1 VHIDLSGKRVIVTG
15 ASRGIGAAVAKGFAR
30 EGARLAIC
38 ARNGEAIDAIGR
50 EARALGAQ
58 NVIAS
63 AIDVRD
69 TEQVRGWI
77 EEIAKT
83 WGGVDVLV
91 NNAGQG
97 KGGNI
102 DTLKPEEIL
111 EHANGLQVAHF
122 RCSQAV
128 VAHMRRQRWGRIINI
143 NALAGVIAT
152 PDGIPSVSNRAA
164 AIAMSRSL
172 GMALAKDNILVNTLN
187 MGWIDTGQWDRH
199 YREMSPT
206 ISRQEFLAM
215 ATKVVPLGRFG
226 KPEDVVGMVLFLC
239 SEFAS
244 FITAASIDI
253 SGGLQ
258 GQIAYYPTLKRE
270 LMELGIAREKAA
282 SENNGGVVVSG
293 D

>member
-1 VHIDLSGKRVIVTG
+1 MHIDLSSKRVIVTG
-15 ASRGIGAAVAKGFAR
+15 ASRGIGAAIATAFAR

-38 ARNGEAIDAIGR
+38 ARNVDAIAAAGSQMGL
-50 EARALGAQ
+50 LGAQ

-63 AIDVRD
+63 SIDVRD
-69 TEQVRGWI
+69 TDQVRGWI
-77 EEIAKT
+77 EHIVKT
-83 WGGVDVLV
+83 WGGVDILV

-97 KGGNI
+97 KGGNV

-111 EHANGLQVAHF
+111 EHANALQVAHF
-122 RCSQAV
+122 RFTQAV
-128 VAHMRRQRWGRIINI
+128 VSHMRKQRWGRIINI
-143 NALAGVIAT
+143 NALAGVIPT

-206 ISRQEFLAM
+206 ISREEFLTM

-226 KPEDVVGMVLFLC
+226 KPDDVAGMVLFLC

-270 LMELGIAREKAA
+270 MVELGMAREKAA
-282 SENNGGVVVSG
+282 GERDGGVEAG
-293 D
+293 GG

>member
-1 VHIDLSGKRVIVTG
+1 MHIDLSGKRVIVTG
-15 ASRGIGAAVAKGFAR
+15 ASRGIGGAIATAFAR

-38 ARNGEAIDAIGR
+38 ARNADAIDATGR
-50 EARALGAQ
+50 QLGVLGAQ
-58 NVIAS
+58 DVLAS
-63 AIDVRD
+63 AIDVRN

-77 EEIAKT
+77 DHIAKT
-83 WGGVDVLV
+83 WGGIDVLV

-102 DTLKPEEIL
+102 DTLQPEEIL
-111 EHANGLQVAHF
+111 EHANALQVAHF
-122 RCSQAV
+122 RCTQAV
-128 VAHMRRQRWGRIINI
+128 VPHMRTQRWGRIINI
-143 NALAGVIAT
+143 NALAGVIPT

-164 AIAMSRSL
+164 AIAMARSL

-187 MGWIDTGQWDRH
+187 MGWIDTGQWERH

-206 ISRQEFLAM
+206 ISREEFLTM

-226 KPEDVVGMVLFLC
+226 KPEEVAGMVLFLC
-239 SEFAS
+239 SDFAS

-270 LMELGIAREKAA
+270 LLELGIAREKANA
-282 SENNGGVVVSG
+282 LSQGSAYGY
-293 D
+293 